1 MNVFNPAGGYYPDGK
16 RGSGTHVP
24 KSGAL
29 VRRPRLIELAWR
41 LETAATLELRTE
53 REVELTALV
62 GLIIRRGN
70 R

>member
-16 RGSGTHVP
+16 RGSGTRAQ
-24 KSGAL
+24 KSGAF
-29 VRRPRLIELAWR
+29 VRRPRLIEMAWR
-41 LETAATLELRTE
+41 LETAAKLELRAE